1 MMGAMGANDS
11 KVQNDQKHIVNGMI
25 GAMGTNFGPM
35 NGNTFKMS
43 RAN

>member
-1 MMGAMGANDS
+1 MGANDS
-11 KVQNDQKHIVNGMI
+11 KVQNGQKEGVNGII
-25 GAMGTNFGPM
+25 GAMGTNFRPM